1 MTARLL
7 IALTAL
13 LIVVGTN
20 SPAQGQKEKAATR
33 LTHMVVLPDDI
44 KWVDGPP
51 GLPAGVKV
59 AVLDGD
65 PSKSGAN
72 FTLRAKMPDGY
83 TVPPHWHSV
92 DEVITVIEGSM
103 GIGIGE
109 KLDKS
114 KVRYMPAGTFMKMN
128 KGEKHFAIAK
138 GETIIQVNSPG
149 PFDINYV
156 NPNDDPRKK

>member
-1 MTARLL
+1 MKARLL
-7 IALTAL
+7 IALTAM
-13 LIVVGTN
+13 LIVVGAN
-20 SPAQGQKEKAATR
+20 SPAEEPKSATR
-33 LTHMVVLPDDI
+33 VAHMVVLPDDI

-51 GLPAGVKV
+51 GLPAGAKI

-65 PSKSGAN
+65 PTKSGGH
-72 FTLRAKMPDGY
+72 FTMRAKLPDGY

-92 DEVITVIEGSM
+92 DEVVTVIEGSL
-103 GIGIGE
+103 GIGLGE

-128 KGEKHFAIAK
+128 KGEKHYAIAK
-138 GETIIQVNSPG
+138 GETIIQINSPG

-156 NPNDDPRKK
+156 NEADDPRKK